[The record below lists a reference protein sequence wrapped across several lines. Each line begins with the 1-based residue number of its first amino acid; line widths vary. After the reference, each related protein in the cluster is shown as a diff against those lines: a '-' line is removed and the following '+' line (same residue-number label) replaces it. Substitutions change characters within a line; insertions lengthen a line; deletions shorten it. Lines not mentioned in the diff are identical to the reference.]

1 MVQIGL
7 QLAVLEERHYKYLKI
22 KYMKKIILI
31 LAVIFSIN
39 VNAQSIT
46 IPVMR
51 VSQSADTT
59 LFNFNPYTVQLSVV
73 GGASFGNINFYY
85 KITDSVANSI
95 PHLTP
100 FNQVFTRSNI
110 IDGTISFPNA
120 FFIKCFDEKNKPIVP
135 IFNKML
141 EFMDMRVDSTR
152 NFTIQ

>member
-1 MVQIGL
+1 
-7 QLAVLEERHYKYLKI
+7 
-22 KYMKKIILI
+22 MKKILSIIAVFFCL
-31 LAVIFSIN
+31 LAQ
-39 VNAQSIT
+39 AQSIT
-46 IPVMR
+46 IPVVR
-51 VSQSADTT
+51 VSQSADST

-85 KITDSVANSI
+85 KITDSVANAI

-120 FFIKCFDEKNKPIVP
+120 FFIKCFDEKNKPIIT

-141 EFMDMRVDSTR
+141 EFMDMKVDTTR
-152 NFTIQ
+152 NFVIQ